1 MSYNDSLLT
10 NSTLLILKGTQEDT
24 DLCGYIR
31 DYIDLMSRENIDVLS
46 VSTKN
51 TTDNSAVFLGWAY
64 YLPSIDKELLDIPH
78 KKVSTHVYR
87 EFQDLFMK
95 PEYQK
100 AILTHVRVY
109 CFLKDASSQL
119 SHETLKALLP
129 ENIYYYLPNNP
140 EPTAPNSIF
149 ERNYLRVFDDV
160 IHHIKAHKLR
170 SLIGI

>member
-1 MSYNDSLLT
+1 MSYNNILC
-10 NSTLLILKGTQEDT
+10 NSTLLILDGTQEYT
-24 DLCGYIR
+24 DLSEYVR
-31 DYIDLMSRENIDVLS
+31 AYNDLMRRESIDVSS

-51 TTDNSAVFLGWAY
+51 TPDNSAVFLGWVH
-64 YLPSIDKELLDIPH
+64 YLPFIDKELLDIPH

-109 CFLKDASSQL
+109 CFLKDASKQL

-129 ENIYYYLPNNP
+129 ENILYSMFINE